1 MFNFPKK
8 KTEVSTEVLIKFIWV
23 SSFLAMIFA
32 LPPLALFLGIYFL
45 TGELIIG
52 AVIGF
57 GLHFVILAFS
67 GRISKQNTLPLE
79 LGSIYWHFLDILWV
93 YLFLFLLFIR

>member
-8 KTEVSTEVLIKFIWV
+8 KTEISTEVLIKLIWV

-32 LPPLALFLGIYFL
+32 LPPLAVFLGIYFL

-52 AVIGF
+52 AIIGF
-57 GLHFVILAFS
+57 GFHFVILAFS
-67 GRISKQNTLPLE
+67 GKISKVITKLV
-79 LGSIYWHFLDILWV
+79 S
-93 YLFLFLLFIR
+93 

>member
-8 KTEVSTEVLIKFIWV
+8 KTEISTEVLIRLIWV

-32 LPPLALFLGIYFL
+32 LPPLAVFLGIYFL

-67 GRISKQNTLPLE
+67 GRISKVITKLV
-79 LGSIYWHFLDILWV
+79 S
-93 YLFLFLLFIR
+93 

>member
-8 KTEVSTEVLIKFIWV
+8 KTEISTEVLIRFIWV

-32 LPPLALFLGIYFL
+32 LPPLGLFLGIYFL
-45 TGELIIG
+45 TGELILG

-67 GRISKQNTLPLE
+67 GKISK
-79 LGSIYWHFLDILWV
+79 
-93 YLFLFLLFIR
+93 FITKIVS

>member
-8 KTEVSTEVLIKFIWV
+8 KTEISTEVLVKFIWV

-32 LPPLALFLGIYFL
+32 IPPLVLFLGIYFI

-52 AVIGF
+52 AIIGF
-57 GLHFVILAFS
+57 GVHFVILAFS
-67 GRISKQNTLPLE
+67 GKISKKITKIM
-79 LGSIYWHFLDILWV
+79 S
-93 YLFLFLLFIR
+93 

>member
-1 MFNFPKK
+1 MFNFKKK
-8 KTEVSTEVLIKFIWV
+8 KTEISTELLIKFIWV

-32 LPPLALFLGIYFL
+32 LPPLTVFLGIYFL

-57 GLHFVILAFS
+57 GLHFVILIFS
-67 GRISKQNTLPLE
+67 EKISKVITKLM
-79 LGSIYWHFLDILWV
+79 S
-93 YLFLFLLFIR
+93 

>member
-1 MFNFPKK
+1 MFNFKKK
-8 KTEVSTEVLIKFIWV
+8 KTEVSTELLIKFIWV

-32 LPPLALFLGIYFL
+32 LPPLAVFLGIYFL

-52 AVIGF
+52 AIIGF

-67 GRISKQNTLPLE
+67 GKISKTITKLM
-79 LGSIYWHFLDILWV
+79 S
-93 YLFLFLLFIR
+93 

>member
-8 KTEVSTEVLIKFIWV
+8 KTEVSTEVLIRFIWV

-32 LPPLALFLGIYFL
+32 LPPLALFLGIYFA

-67 GRISKQNTLPLE
+67 GRISKVITKLV
-79 LGSIYWHFLDILWV
+79 S
-93 YLFLFLLFIR
+93 

>member
-1 MFNFPKK
+1 MFGFPKK
-8 KTEVSTEVLIKFIWV
+8 KTEISTELLVKFIWV

-32 LPPLALFLGIYFL
+32 LPPLAVFLGIYFL

-52 AVIGF
+52 AIIGF

-67 GRISKQNTLPLE
+67 GRISKVITKLV
-79 LGSIYWHFLDILWV
+79 S
-93 YLFLFLLFIR
+93 

>member
-1 MFNFPKK
+1 MFNFKKK
-8 KTEVSTEVLIKFIWV
+8 KTEISTELLIKFIWV

-32 LPPLALFLGIYFL
+32 LPPLAVFLGIYFL

-67 GRISKQNTLPLE
+67 GKISKVITKLM
-79 LGSIYWHFLDILWV
+79 S
-93 YLFLFLLFIR
+93 

>member
-1 MFNFPKK
+1 MKFPKK
-8 KTEVSTEVLIKFIWV
+8 KTQVSSEVLFRLIWV

-32 LPPLALFLGIYFL
+32 LPPLALFLGIYFT
-45 TGELIIG
+45 TGELLLG

-67 GRISKQNTLPLE
+67 GRISKVITN
-79 LGSIYWHFLDILWV
+79 II
-93 YLFLFLLFIR
+93 

>member
-8 KTEVSTEVLIKFIWV
+8 KTEISTEVLIRFIWV

-32 LPPLALFLGIYFL
+32 LPPSALFLGIYFV
-45 TGELIIG
+45 TGEVIIG
-52 AVIGF
+52 AIIGF

-67 GRISKQNTLPLE
+67 GKISKVITKIM
-79 LGSIYWHFLDILWV
+79 S
-93 YLFLFLLFIR
+93 